1 MAMNLS
7 IKNWAEDERPRE
19 KMLQKGAAALADA
32 ELLGILIASGTRERS
47 AIELARD
54 ILQLAGNNLL
64 ELGKLT
70 PADLQKVKGIG
81 EARAITICAA
91 LELGRRRQMSEGLE
105 RPVIGRSKDALPIVM
120 PLLQDLAHEVMCV
133 LYLNT
138 ANKVLRT
145 EVISSGGLTG
155 TVADIKVILRN
166 CLLNNATG
174 LILAH
179 NHPSGDTKASA
190 QDIALTKAMKEAARL
205 MDIRLLDHIIVA
217 GHQHLSL
224 ADEGL
229 F

>member
-1 MAMNLS
+1 MSMNLS
-7 IKNWAEDERPRE
+7 IKNWAEDDRPRE
-19 KMLQKGAAALADA
+19 KMMQKGAASLSDA

-54 ILQLAGNNLL
+54 ILQMAGNNLL
-64 ELGKLT
+64 ELGRLT
-70 PADLQKVKGIG
+70 PKDLQKVKGIG

-105 RPVIGRSKDALPIVM
+105 RPAIKRSKDALPIVM
-120 PLLQDLAHEVMCV
+120 PLLQDLSHEVFCV
-133 LYLNT
+133 VYLNT

-145 EVISSGGLTG
+145 EVLSTGGISG
-155 TVADIKVILRN
+155 TVADIRMILKN
-166 CLLNNATG
+166 CLLNNASS
-174 LILAH
+174 IIVAH
-179 NHPSGDTKASA
+179 NHPSGEKRAST
-190 QDIALTKAMKEAARL
+190 QDITLTKQLNEAAKL

-217 GHQHLSL
+217 GHEYLSL